1 MGTIFSIVGVIVLLI
16 IGMIVIALIVL
27 TALGAMHQHLKN
39 KGEAFGNGVTPEQL
53 QEEINAAISANHSEH
68 VNSRRVN

>member
-1 MGTIFSIVGVIVLLI
+1 MGTVFSIVGFIVLF
-16 IGMIVIALIVL
+16 IGGVIGLALIGL
-27 TALGAMHQHLKN
+27 MALGAMHQHLKN

-53 QEEINAAISANHSEH
+53 QEEINAAISANHTSS